1 MPNNEDIFGKKNK
14 HISREAHNYN
24 YKQNY
29 HTKSQKS
36 YISEYTVFIIYI
48 VVASLTYSSS

>member
-1 MPNNEDIFGKKNK
+1 MPNNEDIFKKTK

-29 HTKSQKS
+29 HTKSQKNLIFLNIQFLS
-36 YISEYTVFIIYI
+36 FT
-48 VVASLTYSSS
+48 L